1 MGKFDSHL
9 GGDEQEART
18 DFRVCEE
25 CMSLEARFRFE
36 SPVSSGPF
44 PQFVIVPCR
53 LPAFPIFICACAR
66 LMIASFLSPL
76 RAVSVVWQ

>member
-36 SPVSSGPF
+36 SPVLDPFHSS
-44 PQFVIVPCR
+44 
-53 LPAFPIFICACAR
+53 
-66 LMIASFLSPL
+66 
-76 RAVSVVWQ
+76 